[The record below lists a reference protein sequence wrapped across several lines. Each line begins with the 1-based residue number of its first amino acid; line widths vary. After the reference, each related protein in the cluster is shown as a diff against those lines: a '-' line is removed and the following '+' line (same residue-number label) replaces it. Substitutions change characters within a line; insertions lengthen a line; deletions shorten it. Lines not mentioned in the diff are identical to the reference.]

1 MDRVEFASLLSP
13 ELKVFE
19 LSPFT
24 APVVAGKNV
33 SYADILDTKKLIARA
48 EEIGLDPSLVVPVD
62 FLIDTTGKL
71 NLNEKFDAIVSA
83 HVLEQQVNLIR
94 HLEGVYEALNDGGRY
109 MLVLP
114 DKRYCFDHFMSEST
128 VAQVIEAH
136 RKNISSHT
144 LQSVIEHKALTTH
157 NDAVRHW
164 RGDHGDIEFE
174 LATRVDLAV
183 SEFDGASGGYIDVH
197 AWYFTPDSLA
207 SIIRVTFELGLH
219 SFRVERIFSTVE
231 NDLEFFM
238 ILRK

>member
-1 MDRVEFASLLSP
+1 LDRIEFASLLGP
-13 ELKVFE
+13 ELKVLE

-33 SYADILDTKKLIARA
+33 SYADILDTENLILRA
-48 EEIGLDPSLVVPVD
+48 EEVGLDPSRVVPVD
-62 FLIDTTGKL
+62 FLIDTSGKL

-83 HVLEQQVNLIR
+83 HVLEHQVNLIG
-94 HLEGVYEALNDGGRY
+94 HLQGVYEGLNDGGRY

-136 RKNISSHT
+136 RKNICSHM

-174 LATRVDLAV
+174 QSVRVELAIR
-183 SEFDGASGGYIDVH
+183 EFDESLGSYIDVH
-197 AWYFTPDSLA
+197 AWYFTPDSFVNL
-207 SIIRVTFELGLH
+207 IRVTNNLGLH
-219 SFRVERIFSTVE
+219 GFRVEKIFHTAE
-231 NDLEFFM
+231 NDLEFFT